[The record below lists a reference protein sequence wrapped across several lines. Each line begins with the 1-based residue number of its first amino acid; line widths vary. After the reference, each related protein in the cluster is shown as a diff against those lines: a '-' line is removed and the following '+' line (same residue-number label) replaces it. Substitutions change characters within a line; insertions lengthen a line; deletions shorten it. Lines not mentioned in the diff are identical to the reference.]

1 MGDMIKAIALIA
13 FILLVAYAVSVAE

>member
-1 MGDMIKAIALIA
+1 MEDMIKAIALIA